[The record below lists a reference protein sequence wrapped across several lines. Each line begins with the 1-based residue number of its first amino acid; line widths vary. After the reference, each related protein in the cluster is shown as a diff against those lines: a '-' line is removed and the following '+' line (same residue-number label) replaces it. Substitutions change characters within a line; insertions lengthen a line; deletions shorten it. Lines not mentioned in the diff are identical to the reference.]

1 MKIRKTMLCLG
12 FLVLMIFALGVIAGK
27 TSDPDP
33 GVSLPGA
40 IFDASVEQT
49 GRPLNDMSAVM
60 PKNLEIIES
69 EAFEGTA
76 LAKVILP
83 DKLSIIG
90 NRAFA
95 NAPFL
100 IEVYIPESTVQ
111 IGENAFDEDPSY
123 LNLKA
128 FHGSYA
134 QKWAYGKKIG
144 FILLEGITR
153 RKETVVAAFK
163 AEERNKKIFV
173 SSGIRNVSSNEK
185 QERST
190 GRSAD
195 DLKASVYTG
204 KDSVYVRSRYFP

>member
-1 MKIRKTMLCLG
+1 MKIRKTMLSFG

-27 TSDPDP
+27 TADPDP
-33 GVSLPGA
+33 GVSLPKA
-40 IFDASVEQT
+40 IFDAAAERT
-49 GRPLNDMSAVM
+49 GRPLNAISAVM
-60 PKNLEIIES
+60 PKNLEIIEN

-76 LAKVILP
+76 LAKVVLP
-83 DKLSIIG
+83 DKVSTIG

-111 IGENAFDEDPSY
+111 IGENAFDEDSSC

-134 QKWAYGKKIG
+134 QEWARGKKIG
-144 FILLEGITR
+144 FVLLEGIAR
-153 RKETVVAAFK
+153 RKETVVAALQ
-163 AEERNKKIFV
+163 AGDRNKKIFV
-173 SSGIRNVSSNEK
+173 SSGIRSVSSSEK

-195 DLKASVYTG
+195 DLKGSVYTG